1 MKVSIKDLENWEFGA
16 AGIANPEFSTLK
28 RYFEL
33 IQTTNALPGDVAEF
47 GVSRGSSIIT
57 TGLLLNESNRK
68 TIYGFDTFSGFPSY
82 SEFDDFEMFNK
93 LYDEN
98 AITKNHFERVMKN
111 KSYVLARG
119 SNTEPENISTSMDF
133 SATSLEI
140 VQNKINYFAL
150 QDRIKLVPG
159 DFTKNLHE
167 KLSPKTLS
175 LVLIDSDLYES
186 YEKILPIVWNQLAP
200 GGYIYLDEY
209 YSLKFPGPRI
219 AVNSFVENQK
229 SILVRLPDWM
239 DFERWALYKPLNV

>member
-1 MKVSIKDLENWEFGA
+1 VKVSLRDLEQWEFGA
-16 AGIANPEFSTLK
+16 VGISNPEISTLK

-33 IQTTNALPGDVAEF
+33 IHTTNSILGDIAEF

-57 TGLLLNESNRK
+57 TGLLLNDLNQK
-68 TIYGFDTFSGFPSY
+68 TIYGFDTFSGFPGY

-93 LYDEN
+93 LYGN
-98 AITKNHFERVMKN
+98 KAITKNHFERVMKN

-119 SNTEPENISTSMDF
+119 SDTDPKNISTSMDF

-140 VQNKINYFAL
+140 VQNKIKYFAL
-150 QDRIKLVPG
+150 QDRIKLVVG
-159 DFTKNLHE
+159 DFTKNLHD
-167 KLSPKTLS
+167 KLSNKTFS

-186 YEKILPIVWNQLAP
+186 YEKILPMIWNKLAP

-219 AVNSFVENQK
+219 AVDSFVKNQK
-229 SILVRLPDWM
+229 SILVRLPDWL
-239 DFERWALYKPLNV
+239 DFERWALHKPLNI

>member
-1 MKVSIKDLENWEFGA
+1 MKVTIKDLENWEFGA
-16 AGIANPEFSTLK
+16 VGIANPGLSTLK

-33 IQTTNALPGDVAEF
+33 IQATNAVPGDVAEF

-57 TGLLLNESNRK
+57 TGLLLNELNQK

-93 LYDEN
+93 LYEGN

-111 KSYVLARG
+111 KSYVVARG
-119 SNTEPENISTSMDF
+119 ANTEPKNISTSMDF
-133 SATSLEI
+133 SATSFEI
-140 VQNKINYFAL
+140 VQSKINYFAL
-150 QDRIKLVPG
+150 QDRIQLVVG
-159 DFTKNLHE
+159 DFTKNLRE
-167 KLSPKTLS
+167 KLSNKIFS

-186 YEKILPIVWNQLAP
+186 YEKILPIVWNQLVP

-229 SILVRLPDWM
+229 SILVRLPDWL
-239 DFERWALYKPLNV
+239 DFERWALHKPLNI

>member
-1 MKVSIKDLENWEFGA
+1 MKVSIRDLENWEFGA
-16 AGIANPEFSTLK
+16 VGIANPEISTLK

-33 IQTTNALPGDVAEF
+33 IQATNTVPGDVAEF

-57 TGLLLNESNRK
+57 TGLLSNELNRK

-93 LYDEN
+93 LYEAN

-119 SNTEPENISTSMDF
+119 SNTEPKNISTSMDF

-140 VQNKINYFAL
+140 VQSKINYFAL
-150 QDRIKLVPG
+150 QERIKLVVG
-159 DFTKNLHE
+159 DFTKNLHN
-167 KLSPKTLS
+167 KLSSKTFS

-219 AVNSFVENQK
+219 AVDSFVKNQK
-229 SILVRLPDWM
+229 SILVRLPDWL
-239 DFERWALYKPLNV
+239 DFERWALHKPLNT

>member
-1 MKVSIKDLENWEFGA
+1 MQASIRDLENWEFGA
-16 AGIANPEFSTLK
+16 AGIANPEVSTLK

-33 IQTTNALPGDVAEF
+33 IQTTNAVQGDIAEF

-57 TGLLLNESNRK
+57 TGFLSSEMNQK

-82 SEFDDFEMFNK
+82 SEFDNFEMFNN
-93 LYDEN
+93 LYENN
-98 AITKNHFERVMKN
+98 AITKDHFDRAMKN
-111 KSYVLARG
+111 KGYVLARG
-119 SNTEPENISTSMDF
+119 ANTEPGNISTSKDF
-133 SATSLEI
+133 SSTSLEI
-140 VQNKINYFAL
+140 VQSKIHFFAL
-150 QDRIKLVPG
+150 QDKIKLVVG
-159 DFTKNLHE
+159 DFTKNLSE
-167 KLSPKTLS
+167 KVAKITFS

-219 AVNSFVENQK
+219 AVDNFVENQK

-239 DFERWALYKPLNV
+239 DFERWALHKPLNI